1 MAVWNTSFIVRWLPG
16 GCYVRRRA
24 NGHGYVKRPLQNSK
38 TTSINF
44 HPSHSLPA
52 ASFAASILPRVMH
65 LSVFVASTI
74 LIKHEKV
81 CKCSSA
87 ESNHS
92 PVFDIYRNQNTGHYA
107 TQYSYAYHMI
117 IYKRYV
123 DKNEG
128 FQRSNYFIHA
138 WVVILWYLK
147 ACFWTPTKTTW
158 PQVLNSTAA
167 WTLTSNGSLLPGL
180 GALGVSVKPLM

>member
-147 ACFWTPTKTTW
+147 ACFEHRQKTTW